1 MSSDSEKI
9 ESLQNKIEIIES
21 KVDVI
26 LELLQKDVQPN
37 CQKMN
42 THINFVEN
50 VYENVKNPLGFICS
64 KVNYL
69 RDHNPANNYA
79 LDQQQTEDSNDLDDL
94 DDNDDT
100 EETNK
105 SVERDYFTANT

>member
-1 MSSDSEKI
+1 MNVEQRLDA
-9 ESLQNKIEIIES
+9 IES
-21 KVDVI
+21 KVDMI

-50 VYENVKNPLGFICS
+50 VYENIKNPLGFICC

-79 LDQQQTEDSNDLDDL
+79 LDQKQVQDSNDLDDN
-94 DDNDDT
+94 DDNDDHDK
-100 EETNK
+100 TNK
-105 SVERDYFTANT
+105 SVERDYFTTNT

>member
-9 ESLQNKIEIIES
+9 ESLQNKINIIES
-21 KVDVI
+21 KVDMI

-79 LDQQQTEDSNDLDDL
+79 LDQKQAEDSNDLDD
-94 DDNDDT
+94 NDDT
-100 EETNK
+100 DETNK
-105 SVERDYFTANT
+105 SVERDYFTNT

>member
-1 MSSDSEKI
+1 MNVDHR
-9 ESLQNKIEIIES
+9 LDAIES
-21 KVDVI
+21 KVDMI

-69 RDHNPANNYA
+69 RDHNSTNHYA
-79 LDQQQTEDSNDLDDL
+79 LDQRNVVNANDS
-94 DDNDDT
+94 DDNGDPD
-100 EETNK
+100 ETNK
-105 SVERDYFTANT
+105 SVERDYFTTNT

>member
-1 MSSDSEKI
+1 MNIDQR
-9 ESLQNKIEIIES
+9 LDAIES
-21 KVDVI
+21 KVDMI

-79 LDQQQTEDSNDLDDL
+79 LDQKQAGDSNDLDQ
-94 DDNDDT
+94 DDNDDP
-100 EETNK
+100 EETDK
-105 SVERDYFTANT
+105 SVERDYFTNT

>member
-1 MSSDSEKI
+1 MNVDQR
-9 ESLQNKIEIIES
+9 LDAIES
-21 KVDVI
+21 KVDMI

-79 LDQQQTEDSNDLDDL
+79 LDQQQVEDSNDL

-105 SVERDYFTANT
+105 SVEQDYFTTNT

>member
-9 ESLQNKIEIIES
+9 ESLQNKIETIES
-21 KVDVI
+21 KVDMI
-26 LELLQKDVQPN
+26 LDLLQKDVQPN

-42 THINFVEN
+42 THINFIEN

-79 LDQQQTEDSNDLDDL
+79 LDQKQEVNSNDL
-94 DDNDDT
+94 DDNDDPD
-100 EETNK
+100 ETNK
-105 SVERDYFTANT
+105 SVERDYFTTNT